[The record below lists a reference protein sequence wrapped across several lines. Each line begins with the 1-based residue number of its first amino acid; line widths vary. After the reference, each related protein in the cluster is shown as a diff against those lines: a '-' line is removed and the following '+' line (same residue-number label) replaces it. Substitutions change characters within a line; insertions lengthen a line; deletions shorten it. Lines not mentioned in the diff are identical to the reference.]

1 MYPGGK
7 IWDLTPEGGG
17 PPVEVIVGNPN
28 EAIAAHPE
36 RYTRKA
42 PDGTVQA
49 AIAKR
54 DRDRAAMLAKIDE
67 EARAKSAEIEQK
79 RQAKLAEIAKGQAEA
94 KKAALEK
101 DRAAAT
107 EEAAK
112 SGAVPDRSA
121 EVAAVNAEADGLHA
135 LAQHEAEEK
144 KKAALAAPSAP
155 VEVKPAAAHQAPKQ
169 PDPRHHGRHK
179 DD

>member
-7 IWDLTPEGGG
+7 IWDLTPEGAG

-28 EAIAAHPE
+28 EAIANHPE

-54 DRDRAAMLAKIDE
+54 DRERSAAMAKIDE
-67 EARAKSAEIEQK
+67 EARAKAAEIEQA
-79 RQAKLAEIAKGQAEA
+79 RQAKLATIATEQAEA

-101 DRAAAT
+101 DRAAAV
-107 EEAAK
+107 EDAK
-112 SGAVPDRSA
+112 ESGVVPDRSA
-121 EVAAVNAEADGLHA
+121 EIAAVNSEADGLHA
-135 LAQHEAEEK
+135 LAQHEADEK
-144 KKAALAAPSAP
+144 KKVALASPAPP
-155 VEVKPAAAHQAPKQ
+155 VEVKAAPAQKPA
-169 PDPRHHGRHK
+169 GETEGN
-179 DD
+179 